1 MALIK
6 CPNCGTDV
14 SEKAKQCPN
23 CGETLQTQ
31 KVEKVCEECGYELDD
46 NTTICPKCGCPVPES
61 EEQKKTRKKKKIIS
75 SAIEK
80 YGLYDADALTV
91 LSSVGGLDIAG
102 MAGACIGCAV
112 NSVPV
117 VLDGAISLA
126 AALTAE
132 RLVPGV
138 RQYLIASHKSREAS
152 AGLLAKALGLEPV
165 IDADMA
171 LGEGTGALMLF
182 PLIDTALSLYNNG
195 LTFDEIGMEGYKRF
209 GR

>member
-1 MALIK
+1 METADKLVQKGYKMI
-6 CPNCGTDV
+6 
-14 SEKAKQCPN
+14 AI
-23 CGETLQTQ
+23 GEM
-31 KVEKVCEECGYELDD
+31 GIG
-46 NTTICPKCGCPVPES
+46 NTTTASAVTAALL
-61 EEQKKTRKKKKIIS
+61 KTDAEAVAGRGAGLCDEGLRKKKKIIS

-195 LTFDEIGMEGYKRF
+195 LTFDEIGMEEYKRF